1 MSTKDLMHELV
12 SIYNDISE
20 ADGNMFMA
28 RRELDDLSA
37 RIRDA
42 KQTVSKLIELVN
54 RIGVEVITHDDDD
67 KYVGAHWSKEMPEIK
82 G

>member
-1 MSTKDLMHELV
+1 MHELV

-67 KYVGAHWSKEMPEIK
+67 KYTGAHWSKEMPEIK